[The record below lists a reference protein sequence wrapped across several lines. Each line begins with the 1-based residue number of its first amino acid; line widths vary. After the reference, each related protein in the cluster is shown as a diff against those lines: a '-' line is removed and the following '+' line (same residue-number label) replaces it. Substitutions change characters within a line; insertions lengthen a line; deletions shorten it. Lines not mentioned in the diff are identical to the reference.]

1 MIHMRWIVVMSL
13 MVMCE
18 CLTSGETGK
27 EIDRKTLKLVDELKA
42 CRFKI
47 IHETYRHNN
56 WELVIRNADGSKP
69 VNISQT
75 PDVDELF
82 PHASPDGKKVVFI
95 VDRGEGKKRVRD
107 VYYMNIDG
115 TNHVKVGQNGR
126 QPFWSPDGTL
136 IGYMR
141 GTHVNYR
148 EGGSANKELYFY
160 NIQTGK
166 QVRHP
171 KNDIEGL
178 LNPCWSP
185 NGRWILASVMGGM
198 GLGHSIVII
207 ETKGNKVIELRKS
220 KSEAKDIWQCR
231 PDISPDGKHVAWAKE
246 DASDFMWVEVGDI
259 NLNSSEP
266 KVTNRRYVA
275 TVRWPLEIYHVDW
288 SPDGRY
294 ISYAQGKRGG
304 KCSPQDTSLVTRQKV
319 GTYG

>member
-1 MIHMRWIVVMSL
+1 
-13 MVMCE
+13 
-18 CLTSGETGK
+18 
-27 EIDRKTLKLVDELKA
+27 
-42 CRFKI
+42 
-47 IHETYRHNN
+47 
-56 WELVIRNADGSKP
+56 
-69 VNISQT
+69 
-75 PDVDELF
+75 VDELF

-220 KSEAKDIWQCR
+220 TPLCRYSE
-231 PDISPDGKHVAWAKE
+231 VAI
-246 DASDFMWVEVGDI
+246 GD
-259 NLNSSEP
+259 LSC
-266 KVTNRRYVA
+266 
-275 TVRWPLEIYHVDW
+275 
-288 SPDGRY
+288 G
-294 ISYAQGKRGG
+294 
-304 KCSPQDTSLVTRQKV
+304 LVTRWQVYILRPRQKGGEMQPARYVV
-319 GTYG
+319 GNKAEGWDIWIVKPSEPQVKVQITHDGLSNKEPDWVYVK